1 VYLYKLVVPLT
12 LSCDYSMNVVPNII
26 ALSDVANLS
35 AAGAYAGLCA
45 VGLFAARR
53 ARSQADDALVR

>member
-1 VYLYKLVVPLT
+1 MYLYKLLVPLT

-45 VGLFAARR
+45 VALFAARR
-53 ARSQADDALVR
+53 ARSHADDALVR